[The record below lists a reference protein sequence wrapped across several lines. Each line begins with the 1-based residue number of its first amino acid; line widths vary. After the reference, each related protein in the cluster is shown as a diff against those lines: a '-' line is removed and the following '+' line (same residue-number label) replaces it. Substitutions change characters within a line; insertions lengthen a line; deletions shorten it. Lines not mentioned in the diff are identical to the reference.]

1 MGRTVINNK
10 AAKFGDYLRSIYE
23 YRQLIVSFAKRDL
36 KARFVQTKLGLLWMI
51 IQPLI
56 ALAIF
61 TIFFDQLIQ
70 LETGNVPYVAFAYS
84 GMTIW
89 YFFTNMVNS
98 AGTALT
104 NSQELIR
111 KVYFPKILLPISKV
125 LVATIEFFVAFSL
138 LIIIMLILGMDFS
151 PKIIFLPVAILM
163 TVLVGSCVA
172 IWLNILTIKKRD
184 LQHFIPYLT
193 NFGIWITPVFYPTTL
208 IPEAFRDYIYFVNPI
223 ATTIDFLRSML
234 FDLPFEWMYCISFIP
249 VFFLL
254 ILGIRIFKNM
264 ERNLVDFL

>member
-1 MGRTVINNK
+1 MAKTIINNNTTT
-10 AAKFGDYLRSIYE
+10 FGDYLRSISQ
-23 YRQLIVSFAKRDL
+23 YRQLIFSFAKRDL
-36 KARFVQTKLGLLWMI
+36 KARFVQTKLGVLWMI

-56 ALAIF
+56 ALTIF
-61 TIFFDQLIQ
+61 TIFFDQLIK
-70 LETGNVPYVAFAYS
+70 LETGNVPYVAFAFS
-84 GMTIW
+84 GMTLW

-98 AGTALT
+98 AGTALIS
-104 NSQELIR
+104 SQELIR

-125 LVATIEFFVAFSL
+125 VVATIEFFVAFSL

-151 PKIIFLPVAILM
+151 PKIAFFPIAILM
-163 TVLVGSCVA
+163 TILVGSCFA

-184 LQHFIPYLT
+184 LQHLIPYLT

-208 IPEAFRDYIYFVNPI
+208 IPEAFRDYIYYINPI